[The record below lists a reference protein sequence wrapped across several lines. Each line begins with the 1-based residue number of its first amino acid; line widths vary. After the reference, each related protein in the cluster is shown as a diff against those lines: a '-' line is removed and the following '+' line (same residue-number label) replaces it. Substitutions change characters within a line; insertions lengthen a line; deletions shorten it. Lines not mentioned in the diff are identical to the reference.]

1 MKVKICGLYRE
12 EDIAFVNLVNP
23 EYVGFVFAKSKRQIT
38 RDQAREYRKWL
49 SKQIQVVGVFV
60 NAPLQEI
67 IEICSEGSIDLVQL
81 HGEESEEFVC
91 FVKAMT
97 GKPVIKAV
105 EIHSKTDVEKVLD
118 SEADYLLFDQGKG
131 EGKTFDWSLLPR
143 IERPYF
149 LAGGLDCN
157 NVADAIKVLHPY
169 AVDVSSGVEQEG
181 KKDFDKMNEFVKVV
195 RQERAI

>member
-105 EIHSKTDVEKVLD
+105 EIHSKTDVEMVLD

-181 KKDFDKMNEFVKVV
+181 KKDFDKMKEFVKVV

>member
-12 EDIAFVNLVNP
+12 EDIAFANFVHP

-38 RDQAREYRKWL
+38 REQAREYRKWL
-49 SKQIQVVGVFV
+49 SRDIQVVGVFV
-60 NAPLQEI
+60 NAQLQEI
-67 IEICSEGSIDLVQL
+67 IDICREGSIDLVQL
-81 HGEESEEFVC
+81 HGGEPEEFVC

-131 EGKTFDWSLLPR
+131 EGKTFDWSILPK
-143 IERPYF
+143 INRPYF

-157 NVADAIKVLHPY
+157 NVKDAITVLQPY

-181 KKDFDKMNEFVKVV
+181 KKNFDKMKEFVKVV

>member
-12 EDIAFVNLVNP
+12 EDIAFVNLVKP

-38 RDQAREYRKWL
+38 REQAREYRKSL
-49 SKQIQVVGVFV
+49 SRDIQVVGVFV
-60 NAPLQEI
+60 NAQLQEI
-67 IEICSEGSIDLVQL
+67 IDICKEGSIDLVQL
-81 HGEESEEFVC
+81 HGGEAEEFVC

-105 EIHSKTDVEKVLD
+105 EIHSKTDVEKVLY

-131 EGKTFDWSLLPR
+131 GGKTFDWSILPK
-143 IERPYF
+143 INRPYF
-149 LAGGLDCN
+149 LAGGLDCK
-157 NVADAIKVLHPY
+157 NVKDAITVLQPY

-181 KKDFDKMNEFVKVV
+181 KKDFDKMKEFVKVV